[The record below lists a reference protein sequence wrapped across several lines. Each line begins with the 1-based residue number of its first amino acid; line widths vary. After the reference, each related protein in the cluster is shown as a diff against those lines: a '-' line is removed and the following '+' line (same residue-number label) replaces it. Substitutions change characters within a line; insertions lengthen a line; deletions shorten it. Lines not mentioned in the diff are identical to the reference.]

1 MKHCTMRT
9 LCDIMEKNEKVV
21 DEMNSYEK
29 LKRVC
34 EEVDPLLAKCVT
46 AESPEFKAW
55 QVKAENIL
63 TKCYGMESKELY
75 RFRNIIF
82 YPRYAYATQSD
93 EVNLC
98 AEGLKEAKAYFEV
111 YLEEI
116 EDHCAENVSSDVSG
130 ISDEA
135 KSVEKKVNSTRKK
148 KVFIVHGHDEA
159 LKQEVARIVEKQGL
173 EAIIL
178 SEQANQGKTI
188 IEKIEENADVDAAI
202 CLFTG
207 DDYGR
212 AKDTEAE
219 ENKLR
224 ARQNVVFEAGYFMGK
239 LGRKNVIIVADKN
252 LELPSDMQ
260 GVVYTNKD
268 MWQTD
273 VLRELKA
280 IGYNVDF
287 NKLFA

>member
-1 MKHCTMRT
+1 MTDYERFKKIYDDIDVLIEHRVRT
-9 LCDIMEKNEKVV
+9 SSQEFVSWKTRAERFLRTHYGENSKEVV
-21 DEMNSYEK
+21 DFGNTHFSLMIYTFNE
-29 LKRVC
+29 
-34 EEVDPLLAKCVT
+34 T
-46 AESPEFKAW
+46 ESDYIEACKSGLVKSKA
-55 QVKAENIL
+55 V
-63 TKCYGMESKELY
+63 
-75 RFRNIIF
+75 
-82 YPRYAYATQSD
+82 
-93 EVNLC
+93 
-98 AEGLKEAKAYFEV
+98 FEV
-111 YLEEI
+111 YLEELK
-116 EDHCAENVSSDVSG
+116 ENNVTPDNEATQDNS
-130 ISDEA
+130 IS
-135 KSVEKKVNSTRKK
+135 KS
-148 KVFIVHGHDEA
+148 KVFVVHGHDEA

-188 IEKIEENADVDAAI
+188 IEKIEENSDVGAAI

-212 AKDTEAE
+212 AKDATS
-219 ENKLR
+219 ENLR

-239 LGRKNVIIVADKN
+239 LGRGNVILIASPDI
-252 LELPSDMQ
+252 EIPSDLQ

>member
-1 MKHCTMRT
+1 MTDYERFKKIYDDIDVLIEHRVRT
-9 LCDIMEKNEKVV
+9 SSQEFISWKTRAERFLRTHYGENSKEVV
-21 DEMNSYEK
+21 DFGNTHFSLMIYTFNE
-29 LKRVC
+29 
-34 EEVDPLLAKCVT
+34 T
-46 AESPEFKAW
+46 ESDYIEACKSGLVKSKA
-55 QVKAENIL
+55 V
-63 TKCYGMESKELY
+63 
-75 RFRNIIF
+75 
-82 YPRYAYATQSD
+82 
-93 EVNLC
+93 
-98 AEGLKEAKAYFEV
+98 FEV
-111 YLEEI
+111 YLEELK
-116 EDHCAENVSSDVSG
+116 ENDVTPDNEATQDNS
-130 ISDEA
+130 IS
-135 KSVEKKVNSTRKK
+135 KS
-148 KVFIVHGHDEA
+148 KVFVVHGHDEA

-178 SEQANQGKTI
+178 SEQANHGKTI
-188 IEKIEENADVDAAI
+188 IEKFEENSDVGAAI

-212 AKDTEAE
+212 AKDATS
-219 ENKLR
+219 ENLR

-239 LGRKNVIIVADKN
+239 LGRGNVILIASPDI
-252 LELPSDMQ
+252 EIPSDLQ

>member
-63 TKCYGMESKELY
+63 TKCYGRESRELY

-116 EDHCAENVSSDVSG
+116 EEDCAENVSSDVSG

-135 KSVEKKVNSTRKK
+135 KFVEEKVNSTRKK
-148 KVFIVHGHDEA
+148 KVFIVHGHNDA
-159 LKQEVARIVEKQGL
+159 LKQEVARIIEKQGL

-178 SEQANQGKTI
+178 SEQANRGKTI
-188 IEKIEENADVDAAI
+188 IEKFEEHSDVGAAI

-207 DDYGR
+207 DDYGK
-212 AKDTEAE
+212 AKDATS
-219 ENKLR
+219 ENLR
-224 ARQNVVFEAGYFMGK
+224 ARQNVVFEAGFFMGK
-239 LGRKNVIIVADKN
+239 LGRENVILIADSN
-252 LELPSDMQ
+252 IEVPSDLQ
-260 GVVYTNKD
+260 GVVYTSKT

-280 IGYNVDF
+280 IGYKVDF
-287 NKLFA
+287 NKLFE

>member
-1 MKHCTMRT
+1 MS
-9 LCDIMEKNEKVV
+9 D
-21 DEMNSYEK
+21 YEK
-29 LKRVC
+29 FKAIYNEIDLLISNSVRC
-34 EEVDPLLAKCVT
+34 SDPRFKEWEFRADRFLAKHYGQ
-46 AESPEFKAW
+46 ESEERIRFSKVDFGEYHG
-55 QVKAENIL
+55 QNDIL
-63 TKCYGMESKELY
+63 AG
-75 RFRNIIF
+75 I
-82 YPRYAYATQSD
+82 RYKS
-93 EVNLC
+93 
-98 AEGLKEAKAYFEV
+98 GLQEAKAIFKV
-111 YLEEI
+111 YLDELEQ
-116 EDHCAENVSSDVSG
+116 EDFDRAAERIKAVGGEVVKINNW
-130 ISDEA
+130 
-135 KSVEKKVNSTRKK
+135 VEKKYD

-178 SEQANQGKTI
+178 SKQAKQGKTI

-212 AKDTEAE
+212 AKGTEAE

-239 LGRKNVIIVADKN
+239 LGRGNVILIASPDI
-252 LELPSDMQ
+252 EIPSDLQ

-268 MWQTD
+268 MWQMD

-287 NKLFA
+287 NKLFARKMGGGNLIK

>member
-1 MKHCTMRT
+1 MS
-9 LCDIMEKNEKVV
+9 D
-21 DEMNSYEK
+21 YEK
-29 LKRVC
+29 FKAIYNQIDWLISNSVRC
-34 EEVDPLLAKCVT
+34 SDPRFKEWEFRADRFLAKHYGQ
-46 AESPEFKAW
+46 ESEERIRFS
-55 QVKAENIL
+55 QVDFGEYHGQNDIL
-63 TKCYGMESKELY
+63 SG
-75 RFRNIIF
+75 I
-82 YPRYAYATQSD
+82 RYKS
-93 EVNLC
+93 
-98 AEGLKEAKAYFEV
+98 GLQEAKVIFKV
-111 YLEEI
+111 YLDELEQ
-116 EDHCAENVSSDVSG
+116 EDFDRAAERIKAVGGEVVKINNW
-130 ISDEA
+130 
-135 KSVEKKVNSTRKK
+135 VEKKYD
-148 KVFIVHGHDEA
+148 KVFIVHGHDNA
-159 LKQEVARIVEKQGL
+159 LKQEVARIIEKQGL

-188 IEKIEENADVDAAI
+188 IEKIEENSDVGAAI

-212 AKDTEAE
+212 AKDATS
-219 ENKLR
+219 ENLR

-239 LGRKNVIIVADKN
+239 LGRGNVILIASPDI
-252 LELPSDMQ
+252 EIPSDLQ